1 MGIENKGFTNSGG
14 IFVNAMDDPT
24 ISQALKNGHRLE
36 FYHVP
41 SESVVDFKAMIT
53 NFSDNYES
61 SYDSEEVYGRMD
73 PIQTFKSTKR
83 TVSVDFDVVAAS
95 LDEAKQNK
103 EKCALL
109 LNMLYPVYSSP
120 DGSGAS
126 SLKAP
131 PLFKVL
137 FGNLIMDSASGSKVP
152 GSAAEG
158 GLLGTVSGFNF
169 QPVVEIGFF
178 SEDSG
183 ALYPKVV
190 KLQCQLT
197 VQHQHK
203 LGWDSMGQPFR
214 DGFPYGESVG
224 KAQEQ
229 QAEAPAPQEP
239 LMSLPEEEDNL
250 LQSVDP
256 RAEQKEAEEEA
267 MMSLPR
273 NMSGG
278 TP

>member
-1 MGIENKGFTNSGG
+1 MGIENKGFTNSG
-14 IFVNAMDDPT
+14 IFVNNIDDPT
-24 ISQALKNGHRLE
+24 VAQALKHGHRLE

-41 SESVVDFKAMIT
+41 TKSVVDFKAMIT

-83 TVSVDFDVVAAS
+83 TVTVEFDVVAAS
-95 LDEAKQNK
+95 IGEAKQNK

-120 DGSGAS
+120 DGAGAS

-137 FGNLIMDSASGSKVP
+137 FGNLIMDSSSGSRVP
-152 GSAAEG
+152 GSAEEG

-169 QPVVEIGFF
+169 QPNVEVGFF

-190 KLQCQLT
+190 RLQCQLT

-203 LGWDSMGQPFR
+203 LGWDSEGNPFK
-214 DGFPYGESVG
+214 DGFPYGESAG

-229 QAEAPAPQEP
+229 QATAPAPQEP
-239 LMSLPEEEDNL
+239 LMSLPEAEDNL

-256 RAEQKEAEEEA
+256 RAAQKEAEEAA

>member
-1 MGIENKGFTNSGG
+1 MGIENKGFVGSST
-14 IFVNAMDDPT
+14 MDDPT
-24 ISQALKNGHRLE
+24 ITQAIKHGHRLE
-36 FYHVP
+36 FFHVP
-41 SESVVDFKAMIT
+41 TSSVVDFKAMIT
-53 NFSDNYES
+53 SFSDNYES
-61 SYDSEEVYGRMD
+61 SYDSEDVYGRMD

-83 TVSVDFDVVAAS
+83 TITVDFDVVAAS
-95 LDEAKQNK
+95 LTEAKQNK

-109 LNMLYPVYSSP
+109 LNMLYPVYSAP
-120 DGSGAS
+120 DGAGAS

-137 FGNLIMDSASGSKVP
+137 FGNLIMDSSSGSKVP

-169 QPVVEIGFF
+169 QPEVEIGFF

-197 VQHQHK
+197 VQHQHR
-203 LGWDSMGQPFR
+203 LGWGSDGNPLK

-229 QAEAPAPQEP
+229 AGSASAPQEP
-239 LMSLPEEEDNL
+239 LQSLPEAEGDL

-256 RAEQKEAEEEA
+256 RAAQKEAEEAA
-267 MMSLPR
+267 MVSLPR

-278 TP
+278 

>member
-1 MGIENKGFTNSGG
+1 MGIENKGFTNNGG
-14 IFVNAMDDPT
+14 IFVNSMDDPT
-24 ISQALKNGHRLE
+24 IAQALKHGHRLE
-36 FYHVP
+36 FFHVP
-41 SESVVDFKAMIT
+41 SSSVVDFKAMIT
-53 NFSDNYES
+53 SFSDNYES
-61 SYDSEEVYGRMD
+61 SYDSEDVYGRMD
-73 PIQTFKSTKR
+73 PIQTFKSTRR
-83 TVSVDFDVVAAS
+83 TVTVDFDVVAAS
-95 LDEAKQNK
+95 LAEAKQNK

-109 LNMLYPVYSSP
+109 LNMLYPVYSAP
-120 DGSGAS
+120 DGAGAS

-137 FGNLIMDSASGSKVP
+137 FGNLIMDSSSGSRVP

-169 QPVVEIGFF
+169 QPEVEIGFF

-203 LGWDSMGQPFR
+203 LGWDSNGQPFN
-214 DGFPYGESVG
+214 GSFPYGETSG
-224 KAQEQ
+224 KAQEE
-229 QAEAPAPQEP
+229 AAAAPAPQEP
-239 LMSLPEEEDNL
+239 LMSLPEAEGDL

-256 RAEQKEAEEEA
+256 QAEKKEAEEAA
-267 MMSLPR
+267 MMSLP
-273 NMSGG
+273 NGG
-278 TP
+278 